1 MKERAAAKTIVEA
14 VSVLESISLAGV
26 TMAVSSRG
34 LGQHLCTGKLVWQS
48 PLKKKKKGDQS
59 TCSNYRGT
67 ILSSHPAKRQCYG
80 QDGGQWI
87 SFRTMQ
93 VLHWLWN
100 SGPAPYLYIA
110 L

>member
-48 PLKKKKKGDQS
+48 PLKKKKKETRARVPIIGVPYSPATQLKGSVMDRMEVSGFHLEQCRFY
-59 TCSNYRGT
+59 TGCGT
-67 ILSSHPAKRQCYG
+67 VDLLLT
-80 QDGGQWI
+80 
-87 SFRTMQ
+87 FT
-93 VLHWLWN
+93 
-100 SGPAPYLYIA
+100 
-110 L
+110 